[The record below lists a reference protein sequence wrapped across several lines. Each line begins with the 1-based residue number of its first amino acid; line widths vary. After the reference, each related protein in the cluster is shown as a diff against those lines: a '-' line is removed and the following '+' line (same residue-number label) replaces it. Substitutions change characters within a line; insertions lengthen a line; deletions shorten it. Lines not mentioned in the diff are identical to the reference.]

1 MIERDECLVCGEPLV
16 KVRTQ
21 WASFWRHIKTSKNF
35 KPHRPW
41 AAREFEEAEK
51 RRKEKYCFD
60 EHPKFQMV
68 FCRLK
73 PEHEGNHRSRS
84 GIEWE
89 PIVSV
94 EKARAEREEE
104 I

>member
-1 MIERDECLVCGEPLV
+1 MNLNRLAEWDGTKWIESDPNEPIVGILRIRTVSGKWV
-16 KVRTQ
+16 KLDLT
-21 WASFWRHIKTSKNF
+21 
-35 KPHRPW
+35 
-41 AAREFEEAEK
+41 EK

-94 EKARAEREEE
+94 EKARAERKGE